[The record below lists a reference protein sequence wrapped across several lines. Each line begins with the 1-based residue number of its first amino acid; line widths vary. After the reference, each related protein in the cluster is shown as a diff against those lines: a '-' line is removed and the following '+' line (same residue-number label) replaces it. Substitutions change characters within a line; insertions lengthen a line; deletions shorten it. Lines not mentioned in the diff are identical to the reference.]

1 MHHDE
6 SFFAEP
12 RSWVVVA
19 FILFFI
25 LFGKRLWGA
34 MASMLDSRAARVKY
48 ELEEASRLRR
58 EAEAM
63 LRNAEKQH
71 ADAMTEAK
79 ALIANARVE
88 AGRVAAA
95 ATAEAEGSAKR
106 REKMAVDRI
115 AAAEKAA
122 VDDVRLAAADIATVA
137 ARQVLSQ
144 GLSVEADAHLI
155 DQAITQ
161 LPAALGARR
170 AA

>member
-12 RSWVVVA
+12 RNWVVVA

-34 MASMLDSRAARVKY
+34 MSGMLDSRAARVKH
-48 ELEEASRLRR
+48 ELDEASRLRQ

-71 ADAMTEAK
+71 ADAMTEAR
-79 ALIANARVE
+79 ALIENARAE
-88 AGRVAAA
+88 ASRVAAA
-95 ATAEAEGSAKR
+95 ATAEAEGAAKR
-106 REKMAVDRI
+106 RERMAVDRI

-122 VDDVRLAAADIATVA
+122 VDDVRLAAVDIATVA

-144 GLSVEADAHLI
+144 GLSAEADARLI

-161 LPAALGARR
+161 LPTALGARR

>member
-6 SFFAEP
+6 SFFADP
-12 RSWVVVA
+12 RNWVVVA
-19 FILFFI
+19 FFLFFI

-34 MASMLDSRAARVKY
+34 LSGMLDSRATRVRS

-63 LRNAEKQH
+63 LLNAEKQH
-71 ADAMTEAK
+71 ADAMTEAR
-79 ALIANARVE
+79 ALIANARAE

-106 REKMAVDRI
+106 REKMAIDRI

-144 GLSVEADAHLI
+144 GLSAEADAHLI

-161 LPAALGARR
+161 LPTALAARR